1 MKLKDKVAVIT
12 GAGRNIGEAIAHRLA
27 QEGAKIA
34 VVDLEGARAEKVAD
48 DIKAAGGEAIGLTAN
63 VADEDAVKGLVADT
77 VAALGSI
84 DILVNNVA
92 ISDNKH
98 ILEITK
104 EEWDR
109 VIAVTLGA
117 PFLMGKYCAQQ
128 MVAQG
133 GGGNIVNI
141 ASTSGWRGRP
151 RALAYTAAK
160 GGVINLTRSMA
171 VQLAS
176 HGIRVNSISPNKIGS
191 PVGKEE
197 FDPTRPVTNL
207 AGHPGEP
214 DDMAEAVL
222 FLVSDESKF
231 VWGENLFVDGGCMA
245 MESG

>member
-1 MKLKDKVAVIT
+1 MKLKDKVAIIT
-12 GAGRNIGEAIAHRLA
+12 GAGRNIGEAIAKRLA

-34 VVDLEGARAEKVAD
+34 VVDLDGARAQAVAD
-48 DIKAAGGEAIGLTAN
+48 EIKAAGGEAIGLTAN

-104 EEWDR
+104 EEWDL
-109 VIAVTLGA
+109 VMAVTLGA

-133 GGGNIVNI
+133 AGGNIVNI

-151 RALAYTAAK
+151 RALAYTTAK

-171 VQLAS
+171 VQLAP

-222 FLVSDESKF
+222 FLVSDGSKF

>member
-27 QEGAKIA
+27 REGAKIA
-34 VVDLEGARAEKVAD
+34 VVDLDGARAEKVAN

-133 GGGNIVNI
+133 AGGNIVNI

-191 PVGKEE
+191 PVGKED

-214 DDMAEAVL
+214 NDMAEAVL

>member
-27 QEGAKIA
+27 REGAKIA
-34 VVDLEGARAEKVAD
+34 VVDLDGARAEAVAN

-109 VIAVTLGA
+109 VMAVTLGA

-171 VQLAS
+171 VQLAG

-191 PVGKEE
+191 PVGKED

-222 FLVSDESKF
+222 FLVGDESKF

>member
-1 MKLKDKVAVIT
+1 MQLENKVAVVT

-27 QEGAKIA
+27 REGAKVA
-34 VVDLEGARAEKVAD
+34 VVDLEADRAQKVAG
-48 DIKAAGGEAIGLTAN
+48 DITAGGGTAAAFAAD

-77 VAALGSI
+77 VEALGRI

-92 ISDNKH
+92 ISDNQH
-98 ILEITK
+98 ILEISK
-104 EEWDR
+104 ADWDK
-109 VIAVTLGA
+109 VMAVTLGA

-128 MVAQG
+128 MVDQG
-133 GGGNIVNI
+133 EGGNIVNI

-151 RALAYTAAK
+151 RAIAYTAAK

-171 VQLAS
+171 VQLAG

-197 FDPTRPVTNL
+197 FDPTRPVKNL

-214 DDMAEAVL
+214 EDMAAAVL
-222 FLVSDESKF
+222 FLVTDESKF

-245 MESG
+245 MEVS

>member
-117 PFLMGKYCAQQ
+117 PFLMGKYCTQQ